1 MAHFLIQTRR
11 LKPETETDS
20 NSKVPVSVKRS
31 LAFAFPEETSTENVG
46 TLSCDKQDE
55 KTYFSDGGNDK
66 RRKQLFLDN
75 EQGQEQGDGGESKPD
90 FKQEEKTT
98 LLVQEQGDGMT
109 EEEKTQLFLDN
120 EQGQLDTVMMKL
132 DCDNVPGEDNG
143 FGWKAGLSISSQD
156 QNGTFAIDKINCEFS
171 DKNPDKTSSNID
183 IDNSKIDCTLAPES
197 SPVSKK
203 KHVRTIEATGDS
215 IAGRLRL
222 RRNRD
227 NEEDTLLPQC
237 STENLNS
244 SSQTTV
250 SDNISKR
257 LRKRCNEN
265 QVQET
270 NKSSSSSAK
279 AETTTDILSPVTAA
293 NTSSKSKRK
302 PTCSSEP
309 PPCLDDS
316 IAGRLRQRRVQTK
329 DV

>member
-20 NSKVPVSVKRS
+20 NSKFPVSVKRS

-55 KTYFSDGGNDK
+55 KTYFSDGGD
-66 RRKQLFLDN
+66 
-75 EQGQEQGDGGESKPD
+75 EGD

-109 EEEKTQLFLDN
+109 EEEKTQLFLDT

-171 DKNPDKTSSNID
+171 GKNPDKTSSDID

-197 SPVSKK
+197 SPVSRK

-222 RRNRD
+222 RRN
-227 NEEDTLLPQC
+227 
-237 STENLNS
+237 STENPNS

-250 SDNISKR
+250 RDNISKR

-316 IAGRLRQRRVQTK
+316 IAGRLRQRRIQTK

>member
-20 NSKVPVSVKRS
+20 NSKFPVSVKRS

-55 KTYFSDGGNDK
+55 KTYFSDGGD
-66 RRKQLFLDN
+66 
-75 EQGQEQGDGGESKPD
+75 EGD

-109 EEEKTQLFLDN
+109 EEEKTQLFLDT

-171 DKNPDKTSSNID
+171 GKNPDKTSSDID

-197 SPVSKK
+197 SPVSRK

-222 RRNRD
+222 RRN
-227 NEEDTLLPQC
+227 
-237 STENLNS
+237 STENPNS

-309 PPCLDDS
+309 PPPCLDDS
-316 IAGRLRQRRVQTK
+316 IAGRLSRQRRVQTK

>member
-11 LKPETETDS
+11 LKPKTETDS
-20 NSKVPVSVKRS
+20 NSKFPVSVKRS

-55 KTYFSDGGNDK
+55 KTYFSDGGD
-66 RRKQLFLDN
+66 
-75 EQGQEQGDGGESKPD
+75 EGD

-109 EEEKTQLFLDN
+109 EEEKTQLFLDT

-171 DKNPDKTSSNID
+171 GKNPDKTSSDID

-197 SPVSKK
+197 SPVSRK

-222 RRNRD
+222 RRN
-227 NEEDTLLPQC
+227 
-237 STENLNS
+237 STENPNS

-250 SDNISKR
+250 RDNISKR

>member
-20 NSKVPVSVKRS
+20 NSKFPVSVKRS

-55 KTYFSDGGNDK
+55 KTYFSDGGD
-66 RRKQLFLDN
+66 
-75 EQGQEQGDGGESKPD
+75 EGD

-109 EEEKTQLFLDN
+109 EEEKTQLFLDT

-171 DKNPDKTSSNID
+171 GKNPDKTSSDID

-197 SPVSKK
+197 SPVSRK

-222 RRNRD
+222 RRN
-227 NEEDTLLPQC
+227 
-237 STENLNS
+237 STENPNS

-250 SDNISKR
+250 RDNISKR

>member
-20 NSKVPVSVKRS
+20 NSKFPVSVKRS

-55 KTYFSDGGNDK
+55 KTYFSDGGD
-66 RRKQLFLDN
+66 
-75 EQGQEQGDGGESKPD
+75 EGD

-109 EEEKTQLFLDN
+109 EEEKTQLFLDT

-171 DKNPDKTSSNID
+171 GKNPDKTSSDID

-197 SPVSKK
+197 SPVSRK

-222 RRNRD
+222 RRN
-227 NEEDTLLPQC
+227 
-237 STENLNS
+237 STENPNS

-257 LRKRCNEN
+257 LRKRCNGN

>member
-55 KTYFSDGGNDK
+55 KTYFSDGGD
-66 RRKQLFLDN
+66 
-75 EQGQEQGDGGESKPD
+75 EGD

-109 EEEKTQLFLDN
+109 EEEKTQLFLDT

-171 DKNPDKTSSNID
+171 GKNPDKTSSDID
-183 IDNSKIDCTLAPES
+183 KDNSKIDCTLAPES

-215 IAGRLRL
+215 VAGRLRL
-222 RRNRD
+222 RRNRY

-237 STENLNS
+237 SAENPNS

>member
-1 MAHFLIQTRR
+1 MAHFLIQTRQ

-46 TLSCDKQDE
+46 TLSCDMQDE
-55 KTYFSDGGNDK
+55 KTYFSDGG
-66 RRKQLFLDN
+66 
-75 EQGQEQGDGGESKPD
+75 GDEGD

-98 LLVQEQGDGMT
+98 LLVQEQEQG
-109 EEEKTQLFLDN
+109 EEEKTQLFLDT
-120 EQGQLDTVMMKL
+120 EQGQLDTVIMMKL
-132 DCDNVPGEDNG
+132 DCDNVPGEEDNG
-143 FGWKAGLSISSQD
+143 FGGKAGLSISSQD
-156 QNGTFAIDKINCEFS
+156 KNGTFAIDKINGEFS
-171 DKNPDKTSSNID
+171 GKNPDKTSSN
-183 IDNSKIDCTLAPES
+183 
-197 SPVSKK
+197 
-203 KHVRTIEATGDS
+203 S

-222 RRNRD
+222 RRNRYD
-227 NEEDTLLPQC
+227 EEDTLLPQC
-237 STENLNS
+237 SAENPNS
-244 SSQTTV
+244 SCQTTV

-257 LRKRCNEN
+257 SRKRCNEN

-279 AETTTDILSPVTAA
+279 AETSSTDILSPVTAA

-302 PTCSSEP
+302 P
-309 PPCLDDS
+309 PPCLDDNS